1 MLPYNNALDTSMYLL
16 YAFAVSRCF
25 ILRCVRDGYDWL
37 LTTVFWAVSTA
48 RRTLHRR
55 CTNGMR
61 NGRITPV
68 SGRWVMAVLPPV
80 YNGSL
85 TRKLLDQVAR
95 VRTIR
100 PVRCC
105 GMWCYVSRL
114 GAFRRFLYGKAHRA
128 LTFGVSGKNYGSPS
142 MPGIQRQLPSPWYQ
156 EEWRPGRSSH
166 KERTGTL
173 HTIPVVCSQ
182 LYFFSL
188 MGKVYA
194 TKMVSASVGL
204 LWLALVYLVRGPSRS
219 MSPCAKPWSFACG
232 EIDKTFFSAKVACQ
246 VLFIVC

>member
-1 MLPYNNALDTSMYLL
+1 MYLL

-68 SGRWVMAVLPPV
+68 SGRWVVAVLPPV
-80 YNGSL
+80 CNGSL

-128 LTFGVSGKNYGSPS
+128 LIFGVSGKNYGSPS
-142 MPGIQRQLPSPWYQ
+142 MPGIQTAATVAVV
-156 EEWRPGRSSH
+156 PGRV
-166 KERTGTL
+166 ETGTKL
-173 HTIPVVCSQ
+173 TQRVNRYVAYHSCS
-182 LYFFSL
+182 LFSSYFFSL

-194 TKMVSASVGL
+194 TKMGFVSVGL
-204 LWLALVYLVRGPSRS
+204 LGLALVYLVRGPSRS
-219 MSPCAKPWSFACG
+219 MSPCAKSWSFACG
-232 EIDKTFFSAKVACQ
+232 EVDKTFFSANMTCQ
-246 VLFIVC
+246 VIFIA